1 MQSSYGIKISWEGNE
16 EEKSIKLLEVG
27 AVMKIRLL
35 LHWANLSSEAAA

>member
-35 LHWANLSSEAAA
+35 HWANLSSEAAA